1 MLYNKDWDVKTKDP
15 FTLDNLIAWLET
27 KDPTEEFNYYF
38 NNNCLLAQWVKNIDI
53 NAQPNMASHAFS
65 YIVNDQE
72 VDFLVSHKS
81 FMRNVINVEPW
92 TFGAALERA
101 KALRDGST

>member
-1 MLYNKDWDVKTKDP
+1 MLYNKDWDVKTKDL

-27 KDPTEEFNYYF
+27 KDPTMPYNFHWPDS
-38 NNNCLLAQWVKNIDI
+38 CLLGQWARNEDITAFNIQIEGSFVYKVNEERWDL
-53 NAQPNMASHAFS
+53 FS
-65 YIVNDQE
+65 FNPIACQ
-72 VDFLVSHKS
+72 
-81 FMRNVINVEPW
+81 EPW